1 MKGEPGMRS
10 ILVPVADHA
19 HTDAVFQAALMLA
32 RRFDSYV
39 EGIAIGPDLSGLAG
53 FEIPMGG
60 PMPDETMWR
69 DLAEQAREQFE
80 TFMSAHLPRT
90 VAPRT
95 GAFAWSEQK
104 LVGDLS
110 LGSYGRVFD
119 LIVLGRPGSA
129 PNAPRMAT
137 FEAALFES
145 GRPVLTVPQRAGQT
159 LGDNVVIAWNGST
172 ETARTVGLATA
183 LLKKANRIT
192 VLSIE
197 GGSVPGPTGA
207 QLAQSLATAGLSV
220 EHKHLSDRQRSAGE
234 VILSTAASLGADLL
248 IKGAYTQSRL
258 RQMIFGGQTR
268 HILAEANLP
277 VLFAC

>member
-1 MKGEPGMRS
+1 MRS

-32 RRFDSYV
+32 RRFDSYI

-80 TFMSAHLPRT
+80 AFMSAHLPRAGT
-90 VAPRT
+90 PRT

-220 EHKHLSDRQRSAGE
+220 EHKHVTDRQRSAGE